1 MTNFGIIMLKK
12 KTNKQAI
19 RLQTFCT
26 QNRVFTF
33 TNTNLQIS
41 PIFSCRAA
49 GLRMDLTGNEHGG
62 KLRSTTGFL
71 ISS

>member
-1 MTNFGIIMLKK
+1 MTNFGIIMF
-12 KTNKQAI
+12 KTPPKNMNPDIQHSKS
-19 RLQTFCT
+19 RLL
-26 QNRVFTF
+26 VTF

-49 GLRMDLTGNEHGG
+49 GLWMDLTGNEHGG

-71 ISS
+71 ITS